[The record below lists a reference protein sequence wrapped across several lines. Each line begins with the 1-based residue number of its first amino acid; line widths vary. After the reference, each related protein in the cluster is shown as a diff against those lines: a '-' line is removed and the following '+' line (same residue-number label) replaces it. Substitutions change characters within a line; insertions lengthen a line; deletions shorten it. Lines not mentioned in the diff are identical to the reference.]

1 MPTGTSTSNRTSA
14 ATSTPPGPS
23 FHTQMKCKICRLP
36 QKALRAKAGSGKVL
50 RVEAATTV
58 LTVSY
63 EGVIRNNGK
72 NSEVAVNAEGSANM

>member
-14 ATSTPPGPS
+14 ATDTPPGLS
-23 FHTQMKCKICRLP
+23 FHTQMVCRLP